1 MQNKVIPRNLLNW
14 KNKNKNKTVK
24 DNRYYRYYIYYQLFK
39 MHIQKLL

>member
-24 DNRYYRYYIYYQLFK
+24 DNNNAWLQILSKPF
-39 MHIQKLL
+39 HGCIQK